1 MWWNRKVKINDCRGT
16 KIVKINECGGTEKS
30 EDRGMCRNDSFKIH
44 ECAETK
50 LMQNCYFHVN

>member
-1 MWWNRKVKINDCRGT
+1 MKINDCRGT